1 MVPVSPE
8 NLPHIL
14 EFEWRRLA
22 FFERVPLEDLAILHP
37 SAAEYRTKEE
47 FLAEDVERLRHLSV
61 LAVKQCP
68 AEVEALQSK
77 DCSRSLLNK
86 DGGRTGDRTRDL
98 LNVSQ
103 ALSR

>member
-1 MVPVSPE
+1 MVPVNPE

-37 SAAEYRTKEE
+37 SAAECQTKEE
-47 FLAEDVERLRHLSV
+47 FLAEDVERLRQLSV

-68 AEVEALQSK
+68 AELGRLTEEFPQVGRMLAQR
-77 DCSRSLLNK
+77 CS
-86 DGGRTGDRTRDL
+86 
-98 LNVSQ
+98 
-103 ALSR
+103 